1 MIKWVVGEH
10 PDGGTLV
17 GKFPPENQVHAL
29 DKIPQPAVITKQ
41 VEAREIELEVG
52 ADFQRFSNPF
62 QKKSQQPIPDR
73 RVHEEE
79 RWHIADRNGKARFTG
94 QPGGVDANAWFVVR
108 EVTTSTGKEYQ
119 LTRADRWLTFAPL
132 TTATESAP
140 DLETSEQTMKDSK
153 IKAKTEF
160 NEYLKLKRKKAQEL
174 GIAATP
180 ADGSDDDTD
189 PKNKLRQ
196 KKKLLR
202 RMKGGDGDDVE
213 VAESSVAFLGIQRD
227 IEGEWEGEEAFS
239 DDDEQLG
246 GDEANEH
253 AELGIDVEDDDVE
266 KDKVAPEDDD
276 LEAQAEELFKDT
288 FGQEIQKLMVDEQQ
302 KEHVGEDDLDDELG
316 KYAGLADEDEE
327 APTPEDEGAAV
338 VKTGAKPEAAP
349 TTARKTSKEEQ
360 IRARVKGMFWRNE
373 YKLKLKDILA
383 QFPGL
388 NRASEEYQFLTK
400 ALKDLAEVKDGVLH
414 LRQQF
419 RK

>member
-1 MIKWVVGEH
+1 M
-10 PDGGTLV
+10 
-17 GKFPPENQVHAL
+17 
-29 DKIPQPAVITKQ
+29 
-41 VEAREIELEVG
+41 
-52 ADFQRFSNPF
+52 
-62 QKKSQQPIPDR
+62 
-73 RVHEEE
+73 
-79 RWHIADRNGKARFTG
+79 
-94 QPGGVDANAWFVVR
+94 
-108 EVTTSTGKEYQ
+108 
-119 LTRADRWLTFAPL
+119 
-132 TTATESAP
+132 
-140 DLETSEQTMKDSK
+140 ETSEQTMKDSK